1 MMETLQLKRNTRL
14 NEIKNAFNE
23 KFSMLKLEF
32 FKKSHGESE
41 GSRAEL
47 MITSDEDL
55 ESIGFAKD
63 EAVINFDEATKV
75 SDLEQSFEKVGG
87 LHVQVFR
94 KSGSVWLETIGSDSW
109 TLAEQQNHAIER
121 L

>member
-1 MMETLQLKRNTRL
+1 METLQLKRSTSL
-14 NEIKNAFNE
+14 NDIKKAFNE

-41 GSRAEL
+41 GSKAEL
-47 MITSDEDL
+47 MITSDEQIENL
-55 ESIGFAKD
+55 GFAKD
-63 EAVINFDEATKV
+63 EATIIFGEETKV
-75 SDLEQSFEKVGG
+75 SDLEQSFERIGG